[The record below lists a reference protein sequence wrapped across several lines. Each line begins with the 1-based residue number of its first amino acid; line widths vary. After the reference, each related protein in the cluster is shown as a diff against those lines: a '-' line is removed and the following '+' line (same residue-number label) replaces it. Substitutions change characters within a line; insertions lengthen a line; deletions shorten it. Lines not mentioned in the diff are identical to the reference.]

1 MLEMILSHRIRLEPT
16 VKHLQ
21 FLERCAGT
29 ARYAWNWALAEAR
42 KAYAERKE
50 STNFNELNKRWNQ
63 EKPDWVYEV
72 PKDCNQR
79 PFTDL
84 GKAYASFFKGL
95 KQHRKVGL
103 PRFKKKGKKD
113 AFSVAN
119 DKTKLGP
126 NGLWMPILKQW
137 IKISEPL
144 RFTGK
149 VMSYRF
155 TKQAGYWFVAVAVEA
170 VHSRKR
176 LANGIVGVDLGIKS
190 LAVTSDGEVFEAP
203 KPLRKSLKRLA
214 KKQRVASRRKLGSNR
229 RKKANAAVARLH
241 YRISNV
247 RKDALHKV
255 TTKICRENQTIVL
268 EDLNV
273 AGMLMNRKLSRA
285 ISDVGLYEF
294 RRQIEYKSK
303 LYGNEVVF
311 ADRFF
316 PSSKTCSACGHVCES
331 LALSERVWTCMSCG
345 VEHDRDLNAAKNLRT
360 LGLRETSGE
369 SPKTLV
375 DKKTAA
381 KGKYSKASRLGEA
394 RSTTRLRGDTCR
406 CKA

>member
-1 MLEMILSHRIRLEPT
+1 MILSHRIRLEPT
-16 VKHLQ
+16 VKQLQ

-29 ARYAWNWALAEAR
+29 ARYAWNWALAESR

-50 STNFNELNKRWNQ
+50 STNFLALKKRWNAD
-63 EKPDWVYEV
+63 KPDWVYEV
-72 PKDCNQR
+72 PKDCNQN
-79 PFTDL
+79 PFADL
-84 GKAYASFFKGL
+84 SKAYASFFKGL
-95 KQHRKVGL
+95 KQGRKVGL
-103 PRFKKKGKKD
+103 PRFKKKGKRD

-119 DKTKLGP
+119 DKTKMGP
-126 NGLWMPILKQW
+126 NGLWMPVLKQW
-137 IKISEPL
+137 IKLSEPL
-144 RFTGK
+144 RFTGN

-155 TKQAGYWFVAVAVEA
+155 SKQAGHWFVAVAVEA
-170 VHSRKR
+170 DHTRKR
-176 LANGIVGVDLGIKS
+176 IANGSVGVDLGIKS

-203 KPLRKSLKRLA
+203 KPLRNSLKRLA

-229 RKKANAAVARLH
+229 RKKANAAVASLH

-247 RKDALHKV
+247 RKDTLHKV
-255 TTKICRENQTIVL
+255 TTKLCRENQTIVL

-273 AGMLMNRKLSRA
+273 AGMLKNRKLSRA

-316 PSSKTCSACGHVCES
+316 PSSKTCSACGEINDS
-331 LALSERVWTCMSCG
+331 LTLADRVWTCMSCG
-345 VEHDRDLNAAKNLRT
+345 IEHDRDLNAAMNLRT
-360 LGLRETSGE
+360 LGLRETPGE

-381 KGKYSKASRLGEA
+381 KGKYPKVSRLGEA
-394 RSTTRLRGDTCR
+394 RSTTCSQGNTLEH
-406 CKA
+406 KV